1 MRKAVSWGLIVVG
14 AFLLVIGL
22 LLRFYASDAVKKTPL
37 SVTSKT
43 YLSGTA
49 DKLNPATGEIEAL
62 DVKVLS
68 DTRTDDEASDDDVA
82 VFVNST
88 CAVKDEPGTPDC
100 VDADD
105 PEERLI
111 SATTDVFATDRTS
124 ALSLSDEEDDD
135 YLPSDAVT
143 HEGLVNKWPFDAER
157 KDYPY
162 WDGMLGE
169 AVTAEYIGTEELKG
183 LEVYA
188 YQVTV
193 EEAPANV
200 AGDIEGLYSAEKTLY
215 IDPRTG
221 SIIKQVQ
228 RDVRTLENGDPV
240 LDLQVEFTDEQVQAN
255 VDAAEEDISSLRL
268 VGVIGPIVGVVLGL
282 VLLGLGIVL
291 VLRDRRSQ
299 GGAHS

>member
-1 MRKAVSWGLIVVG
+1 MRKAVSWVLIVIG

-22 LLRFYASDAVKKTPL
+22 LLRFYAADAVKKTPL

-43 YLSGTA
+43 FLAGTA

-68 DTRTDDEASDDDVA
+68 DTKTDDEASDDDVA

-111 SATTDVFATDRTS
+111 SATTDVFATDRKT

-135 YLPSDAVT
+135 YLPSDAVA
-143 HEGLVNKWPFDAER
+143 HDGLVNKWPFDAER

-193 EEAPANV
+193 EDEPAIV

-215 IDPRTG
+215 IDPKTG

-228 RDVRTLENGDPV
+228 RDVRTLESGDPI

-282 VLLGLGIVL
+282 VLLGLGIFL
-291 VLRDRRSQ
+291 VLRDRRVQ